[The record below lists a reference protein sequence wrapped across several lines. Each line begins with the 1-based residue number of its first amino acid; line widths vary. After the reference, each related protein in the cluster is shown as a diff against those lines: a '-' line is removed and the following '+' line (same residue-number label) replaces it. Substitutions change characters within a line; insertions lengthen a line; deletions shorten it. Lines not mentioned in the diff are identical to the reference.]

1 MTKQVVDTERI
12 GPVLLVRLNSHE
24 TRNALTPD
32 MREQI
37 GAAVRQAEDDRTVR
51 SVYLTGEGSSFCSG
65 GDLATL
71 RDGCEPWAVHRRFR
85 EFSRWLCPLIAL
97 DKPVAVGVNGHAVGA
112 GMGLALTA
120 DVLIAAESASFLTG
134 FFRIGAVPD
143 LALMYHLPRLIG
155 MARARRMLFSNRSVS
170 AAEALQLG
178 LVGQVVP
185 DSDLYQAGL
194 DEALRLAQGPAQVM
208 GLAKTL
214 LARSFETSLA
224 DMLAFEGLGQALAMS
239 SPEFR
244 EGLAAV
250 VNRRHPNF
258 MEAAS

>member
-1 MTKQVVDTERI
+1 MACL
-12 GPVLLVRLNSHE
+12 PSRLSP
-24 TRNALTPD
+24 A
-32 MREQI
+32 
-37 GAAVRQAEDDRTVR
+37 G
-51 SVYLTGEGSSFCSG
+51 
-65 GDLATL
+65 
-71 RDGCEPWAVHRRFR
+71 
-85 EFSRWLCPLIAL
+85 WLCC
-97 DKPVAVGVNGHAVGA
+97 
-112 GMGLALTA
+112 LAQRYTR
-120 DVLIAAESASFLTG
+120 LTG

-155 MARARRMLFSNRSVS
+155 MARARRMLFSNQSVS

-178 LVGQVVP
+178 LVGQVVS
-185 DSDLYQAGL
+185 DSGLYQAGL

-224 DMLAFEGLGQALAMS
+224 DMLAFEGLGQALSMS

>member
-1 MTKQVVDTERI
+1 MTKKIVDTERV
-12 GPVLLVRLNSHE
+12 GPVLVVRLNSHE
-24 TRNALTPD
+24 SRNSLTPD

-37 GAAVRQAEDDRTVR
+37 GAAVRQAEDDRAVR
-51 SVYLTGEGSSFCSG
+51 SVYLTGEGSAFCSG
-65 GDLATL
+65 GDLGTL
-71 RDGCEPWAVHRRFR
+71 RNGCEPWAVHRRFR
-85 EFSRWLCPLIAL
+85 EFSRWFCPLIAL
-97 DKPVAVGVNGHAVGA
+97 DKPVVVGVNGHAVGA

-120 DVLIAAESASFLTG
+120 DVLIASENATFMTG

-155 MARARRMLFSNRSVS
+155 MARARQMLFSNQSVS
-170 AAEALQLG
+170 AAQAQQLG

-185 DSDLYQAGL
+185 AGELYQAGL
-194 DEALRLAQGPAQVM
+194 DEALRLAQGPAEVM

-214 LARSFETSLA
+214 LARSFESSLA

-239 SPEFR
+239 GPEFR

-250 VNRRHPNF
+250 MDRRKPDF
-258 MEAAS
+258 IKAAL